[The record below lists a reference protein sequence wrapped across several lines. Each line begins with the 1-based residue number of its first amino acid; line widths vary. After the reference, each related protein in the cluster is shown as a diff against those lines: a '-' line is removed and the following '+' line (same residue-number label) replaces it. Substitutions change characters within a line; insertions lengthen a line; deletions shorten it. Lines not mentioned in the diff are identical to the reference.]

1 MTFTDLDVATVGH
14 DNGLLVLHLECQL
27 TLPPDRVRRAVVDFE
42 QLDGDVLSSKSDRPA
57 VADTVRWEVDE
68 DAVGTRLAF
77 TTWIDGTDVQA
88 AAATGAEI
96 HAHFDRLVRMIDA
109 DQGASASSDVGVDVR
124 VLTDRYVVAFSEALA
139 DTD

>member
-1 MTFTDLDVATVGH
+1 VTFTDLDLATVGH

-27 TLPPDRVRRAVVDFE
+27 TLPPDRVRRALVDFE
-42 QLDGDVLSSKSDRPA
+42 QLDGDVLSSKTDRPA

-88 AAATGAEI
+88 AAATGAEA
-96 HAHFDRLVRMIDA
+96 HAHFDGLVRMIDPAHAAGTVGDA
-109 DQGASASSDVGVDVR
+109 DVDISM
-124 VLTDRYVVAFSEALA
+124 LTGRYIVAVSEALA